1 MRITRRWLS
10 ILALLMCGCT
20 SMSPPPTPAPP
31 FTQVVE
37 LKQLMEWVID
47 PATDVIWD
55 STKTIIN
62 AEGTREIAPR
72 TQEEWDVV
80 RNAAATVAE
89 AGNLLMIEGRARDRK
104 QWMNAARGLTV
115 AATRALKAA
124 EAKNT
129 TALFDAGGDIYN
141 ACSACHA
148 RYAAQLNQ

>member
-1 MRITRRWLS
+1 MRIKLRWLS
-10 ILALLMCGCT
+10 LLILPVFGC
-20 SMSPPPTPAPP
+20 SSLPPPAAPAPP
-31 FTQVVE
+31 FTRVVE
-37 LKQLMEWVID
+37 LKQLMECVID

-55 STKTIIN
+55 STKTIMN

-72 TQEEWDVV
+72 TAEEWDAV

-89 AGNLLMIEGRARDRK
+89 AGNLLMIGGRARDGK

-124 EAKNT
+124 EAKNA